1 MFLRFVKLLIRTN
14 KSVEDAKTAL
24 FNHKTFSLE
33 DSFAL
38 FDVNKNGK
46 LTESEFTQVFS
57 EHNIELGEQARLIEL
72 MDNDDDGS
80 VDFREWVAALKPK
93 KPCRG
98 ADPASPYLTVEQRN
112 LFQRAW
118 LEQLAALFGLLLQ

>member
-72 MDNDDDGS
+72 MDDDDDGS

>member
-46 LTESEFTQVFS
+46 LTESELSQVFS
-57 EHNIELGEQARLIEL
+57 EHNIELGECARLIEL
-72 MDNDDDGS
+72 MDDDEDGS

-98 ADPASPYLTVEQRN
+98 ADPASPYLSVEQRN

-118 LEQLAALFGLLLQ
+118 LE

>member
-46 LTESEFTQVFS
+46 LTESE
-57 EHNIELGEQARLIEL
+57 
-72 MDNDDDGS
+72 
-80 VDFREWVAALKPK
+80 
-93 KPCRG
+93 
-98 ADPASPYLTVEQRN
+98 LT
-112 LFQRAW
+112 
-118 LEQLAALFGLLLQ
+118 

>member
-14 KSVEDAKTAL
+14 RTVEDAKTAL

-38 FDVNKNGK
+38 FDVNKNGL
-46 LTESEFTQVFS
+46 LTESELTQVFS

-72 MDNDDDGS
+72 MDDDEDGA
-80 VDFREWVAALKPK
+80 VNLREWVAALKPK
-93 KPCRG
+93 RPCRSVE
-98 ADPASPYLTVEQRN
+98 PASPYLTVEQKN
-112 LFQRAW
+112 LF
-118 LEQLAALFGLLLQ
+118 